1 MQNKGFISTIAI
13 LLVLIC
19 GFYISFSFVTSH
31 YEKKA
36 KEFAAITAKTSDET
50 NDVYKQSLKQ
60 FNDSIDKEKVYLWY
74 TYNQVRKME
83 VGLGLDLKG
92 GMNVVLEISVPD
104 ILRQYAS
111 GDAQLAQINA
121 AIKKAEADGGKGSDK
136 DFVSRVASYIQP
148 GVMASLFVR
157 EGEYMGNL
165 KSNASN
171 EEVTSALEKQVD
183 SQVDAAFNIFR
194 TRIDQFGVVA
204 PNIQKLQDKN
214 GQILLELPGVK
225 EPERVTELLK
235 SSANLE
241 FFEVY
246 NYNEILGDLQRFAAA
261 FAQQDTVNHLNVI
274 ELLGGPQR
282 AGSPIVGMVT
292 PANKNLVDSVMNTE
306 LAKRTLPSD
315 LSLMWSVKQAEF
327 PVTDANGN
335 VVKKDNGDDKTV
347 GYWEL
352 IALKGDAVLEGDAVT
367 SASSEYDNMQGNMV
381 NMKMN
386 DRGAQEWATITRNN
400 IGRPIAI
407 VLDEHVYSFP
417 NVNNEITGGSSQIT
431 GNFTPEEAND
441 LANVLKSGKMSA
453 KVNVVSN
460 NVIGPSLGAEA
471 IQMGFIS
478 FIVAIILLMILMVA
492 YYGWIPGLVA
502 NVGLILNLFFTL
514 GILASLQAVLTLSGI
529 AGIVLALGMAVD
541 ANVLI
546 FERTKEELKS
556 GKKLRQ
562 AIAEGY
568 GNAFSAIFDSN
579 LTSVITGVILLYFGS
594 GPIKGFATT
603 LIIGI
608 VCSFFTAVFLTR
620 IAFDLITKNGR
631 CANMTFTTAL
641 SRNFLTSP
649 KVNFMGK
656 SKAAAAV
663 WIALIVVSIASLAI
677 RGMNQGIDFSGGR
690 NYVVQF
696 EKDVDRQAVQEK
708 LLDLFQTKANDPT
721 VSVAVINIDNPSK
734 LRISTNYKIAE
745 ESEGIENEVAS
756 ILYEGL
762 KDELTVNGQTMSL
775 DAFSVSDESHG
786 IISIQKVGPSVAD
799 DMKRDAAWA
808 LGIAVVCM
816 FLYILLRFRNIAFS
830 VGAVCAVAL
839 TAFLIVGFYS
849 ICWGFLPFSME
860 IDQSFI
866 AAVLTIIGYQI
877 NDTVV
882 VFDRVREMIG
892 IYPKE
897 DRFKTFNKS
906 LNQTLGR
913 TVMTSFSTLL
923 VLLCIF
929 FLGGDTI
936 RSFTFAMIFGVV
948 VGTFC
953 SLFCAAPIAYSI
965 MARNSKK
972 NGSVAEAD
980 GKPALEGNRR
990 FK

>member
-36 KEFAAITAKTSDET
+36 KEFAAMTAKTSDET

-929 FLGGDTI
+929 ILGGDTI

-953 SLFCAAPIAYSI
+953 
-965 MARNSKK
+965 
-972 NGSVAEAD
+972 
-980 GKPALEGNRR
+980 
-990 FK
+990 